1 MTASPQ
7 TRRKRGAPKGNLNA
21 LKHGFYSEQL
31 RRAEIA
37 ALEGVDPTS
46 IKDEIGVLRVVVRR
60 LIQLIKISE
69 SVPELTSLIT
79 TLSTLTGNL
88 GRLIHVYS
96 VVSPKKSEG
105 DRLLDEVLAKLT
117 RELNLDSDEPPDPPF
132 DASCL
137 VLSDD
142 EEPVGSQAEGP
153 VLSAAEG
160 LDLSQLKE
168 LIRGQT
174 EEPAQTADEAL
185 IVSADE

>member
-1 MTASPQ
+1 MTDAPQ
-7 TRRKRGAPKGNLNA
+7 AKRKRGAPKGNLNA

-60 LIQLIKISE
+60 LIQLIKTSQ

-105 DRLLDEVLAKLT
+105 DRILDEVLAKLT
-117 RELNLDSDEPPDPPF
+117 REFNLDSDEPPDPPF
-132 DASCL
+132 DPSAL

-142 EEPVGSQAEGP
+142 EELE
-153 VLSAAEG
+153 LSE
-160 LDLSQLKE
+160 LKE
-168 LIRGQT
+168 LIRGQAQ
-174 EEPAQTADEAL
+174 EPVLSEAEGLAQTADEAPTA
-185 IVSADE
+185 SADE